1 MLKRAFDIVVALV
14 GLVFFSPLMLI
25 VAVFIKLTSPGP
37 VFYRA
42 PRVGKGG
49 QAFRMYKFRTMVV
62 GADKIGPALTVDKD
76 PRITRIG
83 ARLRRSRLDE
93 IPQLINV
100 LRGEMSMVGPRPE
113 APYYVEKY
121 SPEQRKVLMVKP
133 GMTGSAQIAFRHE
146 EEVLSN
152 AETLEDEYMNGILPP
167 KLAMD
172 LQYIEQQ
179 SLSLD
184 LKILFQTAWVLLADR
199 LRVRSQRQVKPSQPE
214 PPAQAYPKEV

>member
-25 VAVFIKLTSPGP
+25 IAVFTKLDSPGP

-49 QAFRMYKFRTMVV
+49 RPFRMYKFRTMAAD
-62 GADKIGPALTVDKD
+62 ADKIGPAITVDKD

-121 SPEQRKVLMVKP
+121 SPGQREVLMVKP
-133 GMTGSAQIAFRHE
+133 GMTGPAQIVFRHE

-152 AETLEDEYMNGILPP
+152 AETLEDEYMNVILPP

-199 LRVRSQRQVKPSQPE
+199 LRVRSQRQVKLSRPE
-214 PPAQAYPKEV
+214 PPAQAYSKEV

>member
-1 MLKRAFDIVVALV
+1 MLKRAFDIVVAVV
-14 GLVFFSPLMLI
+14 GLVFFNPLMLTI
-25 VAVFIKLTSPGP
+25 AVFIKLDSPGP

-49 QAFRMYKFRTMVV
+49 QPFRMYKFRTMV
-62 GADKIGPALTVDKD
+62 ADAEKIGPAITVDKD
-76 PRITRIG
+76 PRITQIG
-83 ARLRRSRLDE
+83 TRLRRSRLDE

-121 SPEQRKVLMVKP
+121 SLEQREVLMVKP
-133 GMTGSAQIAFRHE
+133 GMTGPAQIAFRHE
-146 EEVLSN
+146 EELLPH
-152 AETLEDEYMNGILPP
+152 AETLEDEYMSVILPP

-179 SLSLD
+179 SLGLD

-199 LRVRSQRQVKPSQPE
+199 LRVRSQRQVEASRPE
-214 PPAQAYPKEV
+214 HPAQAYPEEV

>member
-25 VAVFIKLTSPGP
+25 IAVFIKLDSPGS

-49 QAFRMYKFRTMVV
+49 RPFRMYKFRTMVAD
-62 GADKIGPALTVDKD
+62 ADKIGPAITVDKD
-76 PRITRIG
+76 PRITRMG
-83 ARLRRSRLDE
+83 AHLRRSRLDE
-93 IPQLINV
+93 IPQLIDV

-121 SPEQRKVLMVKP
+121 SPEQREVLMVKP
-133 GMTGSAQIAFRHE
+133 GMTAPAQIAFRHE
-146 EEVLSN
+146 EEALSN
-152 AETLEDEYMNGILPP
+152 AETLEDEYMSVILPP

-214 PPAQAYPKEV
+214 HPAQAYPKEV